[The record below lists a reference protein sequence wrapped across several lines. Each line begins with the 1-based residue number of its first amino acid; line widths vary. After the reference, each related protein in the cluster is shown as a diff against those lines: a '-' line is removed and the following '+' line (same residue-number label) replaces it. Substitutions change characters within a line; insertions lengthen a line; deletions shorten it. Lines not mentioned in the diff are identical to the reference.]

1 MDLFVAYCDGSY
13 QSSID
18 SGGWASIILKDD
30 KIFKKLYQGYKST
43 TNNRQELYAVL
54 GTLEFFK
61 EPTRLIIYSDSQYV
75 VNSINN
81 KHVYKWFE
89 DGDFSKKNLDLWFK
103 IIDLLNFHTVTF
115 KWVKGHENNEFNELA
130 DKHAVHAAQCLNLKK
145 DEINSTEIYTSGK
158 SLVS

>member
-81 KHVYKWFE
+81 KHVYK
-89 DGDFSKKNLDLWFK
+89 
-103 IIDLLNFHTVTF
+103 
-115 KWVKGHENNEFNELA
+115 
-130 DKHAVHAAQCLNLKK
+130 
-145 DEINSTEIYTSGK
+145 
-158 SLVS
+158 